1 MATLDTP
8 LPYVAFPW
16 ELDTLTFRSA
26 GVSDTI
32 SIKLTY
38 GDNTIFEEELYFDVD
53 GAVVL
58 DQLSSL
64 LMDYDTHKTETFE
77 VIHTEGS
84 ATSHEFCQVIP
95 NSTSTERASEIVNK
109 SFLTLLTGAK
119 HSAPDGTEV
128 ISFYS
133 VSDDELLNIEATYIT
148 ADGNCLSYAEKRQ
161 LPIKI
166 GDVSSFAINFSTLA
180 IPEGATLAKVVLR
193 VGERRQEYIINP
205 SLTYSLRFLNSFGQE
220 DVVYFTEL
228 EREAKP
234 VRSLAMIGDVQRTYL
249 VVPDTKITGTTIPL
263 MDSEL
268 AWAEDAANAVYL
280 RDSEDRTV
288 SLTDS
293 EFTFTT
299 SPQDLPQLRLTW
311 KLAQQ
316 KYRFQRS
323 VRTFDFTFDT
333 TYL

>member
-38 GDNTIFEEELYFDVD
+38 GGNTIFEEELYFDVD

-77 VIHTEGS
+77 VIYTEGS

-95 NSTSTERASEIVNK
+95 NGTSTERAADVVDI
-109 SFLTLLTGAK
+109 SFLTLLTGPK
-119 HSAPDGTEV
+119 HCAPDATEV
-128 ISFYS
+128 ISLYS
-133 VSDDELLNIEATYIT
+133 RNGDSLLFIETTYLTTDGICATETGSRFISAT
-148 ADGNCLSYAEKRQ
+148 VGQ
-161 LPIKI
+161 
-166 GDVSSFAINFSTLA
+166 VSSFAINFSTLA

-234 VRSLAMIGDVQRTYL
+234 VRSSAMIGDVHRTYL
-249 VVPDTKITGTTIPL
+249 VAPDTKITGTTMPL

>member
-38 GDNTIFEEELYFDVD
+38 GGNTIYEEELYFDVD

-77 VIHTEGS
+77 VIYTEGS

-133 VSDDELLNIEATYIT
+133 VSDDELLNLEATYIT

-161 LPIKI
+161 LPIKM

-234 VRSLAMIGDVQRTYL
+234 VRSLAVFDG
-249 VVPDTKITGTTIPL
+249 VVRAHRVTPNTTIKGTTLPL
-263 MDSEL
+263 MESELVWAEEAANALYLRNSEGRPVAVTDSEL
-268 AWAEDAANAVYL
+268 RY
-280 RDSEDRTV
+280 
-288 SLTDS
+288 
-293 EFTFTT
+293 TT
-299 SPQDLPQLRLTW
+299 SPQDLPQLVLTW
-311 KLAQQ
+311 KEAHPYHQFG
-316 KYRFQRS
+316 RE
-323 VRTFDFTFDT
+323 VHTFDTTFDT